1 MRKQPSM
8 GRFQEGWLEHY
19 REWLIDFGGSG
30 YAVWYRIERETIV
43 VLAVKH
49 QKEADYRSLG

>member
-1 MRKQPSM
+1 M